1 MYSHHKPIIQKS
13 ITYKTVSYAHFYRIK
28 AFKQYSSFYRR
39 IYFFFLKVINIVT
52 LDNNIIMT

>member
-1 MYSHHKPIIQKS
+1 MYSHHKSIIQKS

-39 IYFFFLKVINIVT
+39 IYFFLKVINIVAP
-52 LDNNIIMT
+52 DNNIIMT